1 MKTGNKHVLAAFL
14 AVLVLLLSVIGCEEQ
29 EIPGLTDEEAE
40 QVLIELLPRS
50 VEIMHLFFGEGL
62 AYEQPEQVIEYD
74 GVQYEPV
81 QPGQAYSSIA
91 QMRAA
96 LENLYASRYRNDLCI
111 LMFDGYETPET
122 TGSDEDEV
130 LDETIL
136 PRYREVDG
144 VLQIDIKYQ
153 SLSFDTVPSAAGA
166 KVIRGN
172 AERVVVEVYYTSESK
187 GNGTMRVNLALDGG
201 GWLLDGPTY

>member
-1 MKTGNKHVLAAFL
+1 MKTVTRHVLAAFL
-14 AVLVLLLSVIGCEEQ
+14 AVLALLSVIGCEEQ

-40 QVLIELLPRS
+40 QVLTELLPRS
-50 VEIMHLFFGEGL
+50 VEMMHLFFGEGL

-96 LENLYASRYRNDLCI
+96 LENLYASSYRRDLCI
-111 LMFDGYETPET
+111 MMFDGYETPEV

-153 SLSFDTVPSAAGA
+153 SLSFDTVPSAVGA

-172 AERVVVEVYYTSESK
+172 SERVVVEVHYTSESK
-187 GNGTMRVNLALDGG
+187 GNGTMRVNLALDDGV
-201 GWLLDGPTY
+201 WLLDGPTY